1 MEQQELQKQVKE
13 EKSKSKTF
21 VPSSKVGDDR
31 VIRILAKDI
40 EGKMKVYAGLTKIK
54 GVSWSLSNAV
64 CKMLKI
70 DKNKKI
76 GSLTDEEIKKISDFI
91 KNPKVPEH
99 LLNRRSDFITG
110 ADRHL
115 SSSDL
120 ELQKEFDIKR
130 LKKIKSYR
138 GFRHMAGLP
147 TRGQRTRS
155 NFRPNKKKAGIKK
168 KGGKK

>member
-1 MEQQELQKQVKE
+1 MTEQKMQIQKKDEGRIV
-13 EKSKSKTF
+13 
-21 VPSSKVGDDR
+21 
-31 VIRILAKDI
+31 RILAKDI

-64 CKMLKI
+64 CKTLKI

-76 GSLTDEEIKKISDFI
+76 GALTSEEIQKISAFV
-91 KNPKVPEH
+91 KEPKVPKFII
-99 LLNRRSDFITG
+99 NRREDFSTG
-110 ADRHL
+110 KDKHL
-115 SSSDL
+115 SGSDL
-120 ELQKEFDIKR
+120 DLQREFDIKR

-168 KGGKK
+168 KGKK